1 MSITERELPAVGGSH
16 HKLQTCVNHT
26 SNCGTEN
33 AFVRFCIDVHA
44 PPRMFLTHFRGFV
57 DFCSHVVTLCS
68 FF

>member
-44 PPRMFLTHFRGFV
+44 PRECFSPTSEGLWIFV
-57 DFCSHVVTLCS
+57 LML
-68 FF
+68 